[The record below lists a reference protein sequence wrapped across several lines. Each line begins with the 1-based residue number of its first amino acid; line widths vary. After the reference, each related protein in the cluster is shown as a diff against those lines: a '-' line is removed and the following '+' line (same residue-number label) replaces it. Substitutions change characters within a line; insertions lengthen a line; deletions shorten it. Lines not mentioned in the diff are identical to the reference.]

1 MTLDFP
7 ALERTAKTTN
17 GTPSGASGARQ
28 VEHKNCGLEKI
39 ISPIVATTG
48 IYIFK
53 EGLI

>member
-7 ALERTAKTTN
+7 ALERPAKTTN

-28 VEHKNCGLEKI
+28 VEHKIADWKKSSALF
-39 ISPIVATTG
+39 VATTG

>member
-7 ALERTAKTTN
+7 ALERPAKTT
-17 GTPSGASGARQ
+17 TEHHPAPPAPRQ